1 MKIINRFIPILLLVL
16 FTACT
21 TVDAQ
26 ATEVRTF
33 NGIDGV
39 ALLGSGDV
47 DITLG
52 NKEEI
57 TIHAPADL
65 IPYLL
70 TEKKDGTLYIGKRKK
85 GWKKFRNWN
94 KNVHFDLVVKDLNHI
109 SVSVEAMKWALEVVV
124 SGSGDIDAE
133 KLSGEKCSVT
143 VSGSG
148 NIEVDQLNSK
158 GVKVTVSGSGNIDI
172 DELSTNIMVVSIN
185 GSGDIAIEG
194 RADELDG
201 TINGSGDFTAN
212 ELKSENVSINIYG
225 SGDASVWATE
235 SLDVHISGSGDITY
249 HGKPIVNSRTTGSGD
264 IRHR

>member
-1 MKIINRFIPILLLVL
+1 MKIINRLTPILLLVL
-16 FTACT
+16 FAGCT

-26 ATEVRTF
+26 TTEVRTF
-33 NGIDGV
+33 SGIDGV

-47 DITLG
+47 NITIG

-70 TEKKDGTLYIGKRKK
+70 TEKKNGTLYIEKRTK
-85 GWKKFRNWN
+85 GWKKFRHFNES
-94 KNVHFDLVVKDLNHI
+94 VHYELVVKKIDHI
-109 SVSVEAMKWALEVVV
+109 SV
-124 SGSGDIDAE
+124 SGSGDIDVE
-133 KLSGEKCSVT
+133 KLSGEKCSVK

-148 NIEVDQLNSK
+148 NIEVNQINSK
-158 GVKVTVSGSGNIDI
+158 GVKVNVSGSGDIDI
-172 DELSTNIMVVSIN
+172 DNLSTDILGVSIN

-194 RADELDG
+194 KADELDG
-201 TINGSGDFTAN
+201 TISGSGDFTAN
-212 ELKSENVSINIYG
+212 ELKSENVTINIYG

-235 SLDVHISGSGDITY
+235 SLDVHISGSGDVTY
-249 HGKPIVNSRTTGSGD
+249 HGNPTVNSRTTGSGN

>member
-1 MKIINRFIPILLLVL
+1 MKIINRFIPFILLFLL
-16 FTACT
+16 TGFT
-21 TVDAQ
+21 TVEGQ
-26 ATEVRTF
+26 VSEVRTF

-47 DITLG
+47 SITLG

-85 GWKKFRNWN
+85 GWKKFRFFNEH
-94 KNVHFDLVVKDLNHI
+94 VHYDLVVKSI
-109 SVSVEAMKWALEVVV
+109 SHVSV

-133 KLSGEKCSVT
+133 KLSGEKCSVK

-148 NIEVDQLNSK
+148 NIEVDQIRSNKL
-158 GVKVTVSGSGNIDI
+158 KVNISGSGDIDI
-172 DELSTNIMVVSIN
+172 ENLSTDILGVSIN
-185 GSGDIAIEG
+185 GSGDIDLDG
-194 RADELDG
+194 KTDELDV
-201 TINGSGDFTAN
+201 TISGSGDFTGN

-225 SGDASVWATE
+225 SGDARVWATE
-235 SLDVHISGSGDITY
+235 SLEVHVSGSGDVTY
-249 HGKPIVNSRTTGSGD
+249 QGNPTVNSRVTGSGD
-264 IRHR
+264 VRHR

>member
-16 FTACT
+16 FTGCT

-26 ATEVRTF
+26 ATEIRTF
-33 NGIDGV
+33 KGIDGV
-39 ALLGSGDV
+39 GLLGSGNV

-70 TEKKDGTLYIGKRKK
+70 TEKKNGTLYIGKRKK
-85 GWKKFRNWN
+85 GWKKFRNW
-94 KNVHFDLVVKDLNHI
+94 KENVHYDLVVKDLNRI
-109 SVSVEAMKWALEVVV
+109 SV

-133 KLSGEKCSVT
+133 KLSGEKCTVR

-148 NIEVDQLNSK
+148 NIEVDQINSK
-158 GVKVTVSGSGNIDI
+158 GVKVTVSGSGDIDI
-172 DELSTNIMVVSIN
+172 DDLSTDVLGISIN
-185 GSGDIAIEG
+185 GSGNIDIDG
-194 RADELDG
+194 KADELDG
-201 TINGSGDFTAN
+201 TISGSGDFTGD
-212 ELKSENVSINIYG
+212 ELRSKNVSVNIYG
-225 SGDASVWATE
+225 SGDISVWATE
-235 SLDVHISGSGDITY
+235 SLDVHISGSGDVTY
-249 HGKPIVNSRTTGSGD
+249 HGNPTVNSRTTGSGD

>member
-1 MKIINRFIPILLLVL
+1 MKIINRLIPILLLAF
-16 FTACT
+16 FTGCT

-26 ATEVRTF
+26 ATEIRTF
-33 NGIDGV
+33 KGIDGV

-70 TEKKDGTLYIGKRKK
+70 TEKKNGTLYIEKRKK

-94 KNVHFDLVVKDLNHI
+94 ENVHYELIVKKLDHI
-109 SVSVEAMKWALEVVV
+109 SV

-133 KLSGEKCSVT
+133 KLSGEKCTVK

-148 NIEVDQLNSK
+148 NIDVDQINSK
-158 GVKVTVSGSGNIDI
+158 GVKVTVSGSGDIDI
-172 DELSTNIMVVSIN
+172 DNLSTDVLGVSIN

-194 RADELDG
+194 KADELDG
-201 TINGSGDFTAN
+201 TISGSGDFTGN
-212 ELKSENVSINIYG
+212 KMRSKNVSVNIYG

-235 SLDVHISGSGDITY
+235 SLEVHISGSGDVTY
-249 HGKPIVNSRTTGSGD
+249 HGNPTVNSRTIGSGD